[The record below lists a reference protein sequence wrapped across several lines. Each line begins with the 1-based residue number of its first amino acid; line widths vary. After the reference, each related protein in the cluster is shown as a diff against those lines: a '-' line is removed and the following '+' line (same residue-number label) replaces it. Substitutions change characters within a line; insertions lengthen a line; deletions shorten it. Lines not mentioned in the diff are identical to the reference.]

1 MEINYITIYDNTP
14 EATVL
19 FVSESVTDVLGWKPE
34 DLLGNG
40 GYAITHPDERHAL
53 ALIHSTNVKNERMSS
68 VTSYRSRHKEGHYI
82 NTDVVTHFC
91 YDVLIATHFAV
102 VSTDCIKHKFRTSS
116 ADEAYVIQPDGTIQ
130 LTGAWNDSQQRI
142 KKLLTKKN
150 PWGMDDEIK
159 DQSPEPRFCLFL
171 NRYSTQNIIVFA
183 TKMSNQL
190 VGLDPFDCIGQS
202 LLSYID
208 PVDKESVS
216 KQIQLSKSNDMVTRM
231 RFRWNIPGDKLVPVE
246 AVCSCTYDGLVLV
259 VRLMPTAI
267 AA

>member
-14 EATVL
+14 EAKVL
-19 FVSESVTDVLGWKPE
+19 FVSESVTDVLGWQPE
-34 DLLGNG
+34 DLLGHG

-68 VTSYRSRHKEGHYI
+68 VTSYRSRHKQGHYI
-82 NTDVVTHFC
+82 NTDVVIHYC

-142 KKLLTKKN
+142 KTLLTNKN
-150 PWGMDDEIK
+150 PWIEVT
-159 DQSPEPRFCLFL
+159 DQTREPRFCLFL

-183 TKMSNQL
+183 TKMSTL

-202 LLSYID
+202 LLNYID
-208 PVDKESVS
+208 PHDRESVS

-231 RFRWNIPGDKLVPVE
+231 RFQWVTPQETLVPVE
-246 AVCSCTYDGLVLV
+246 AVCSCTYDGLVIV
-259 VRLMPTAI
+259 VRSMPMAITA
-267 AA
+267 